1 MNLVVFLKCK
11 LRRVAKRFVSTQIQL
26 VLKAFGYEKPG
37 AHLSSVPPSH
47 YYLNSTSLDAFAGLH
62 RIPSNK
68 YWLESKRFN
77 QSVKDGESVPWITY
91 PALSYLEK
99 IDFTELSCVE
109 FGSGAST
116 FWFAARCQ
124 DFKSLEFD
132 SAYYRLLTE
141 IPTLESTT
149 LVDASGLINYLIK
162 AGQDLDKYQIYIDR
176 DLENEDTKKTPPNV
190 DSKFN
195 GENLVTKIRQEI
207 ASADCVFI
215 DGGPRNFLI
224 ALAAELLKSE
234 ALLVIDNTDMD
245 YLQLGLAVL
254 KSKGF
259 KEIPFVGFGPLNNYE
274 WQTSIFIKSLESL
287 DFLKLKASNNQG
299 L

>member
-1 MNLVVFLKCK
+1 M
-11 LRRVAKRFVSTQIQL
+11 STQIQL
-26 VLKAFGYEKPG
+26 VLKPLGYGKPG
-37 AHLSSVPPSH
+37 AHSTSVPQSH
-47 YYLNSTSLDAFAGLH
+47 YYLNSKSWDAFVGLH

-68 YWLESKRFN
+68 YWIESKRFN
-77 QSVKDGESVPWITY
+77 RSVKDGESVPWITY

-116 FWFAARCQ
+116 LWFTARCQ
-124 DFKSLEFD
+124 DFKSFEFD
-132 SAYYRLLTE
+132 GAYYRLLTE

-162 AGQDLDKYQIYIDR
+162 AEQDLDRYQIYIDR
-176 DLENEDTKKTPPNV
+176 DLDNEDARKTPPKA

-224 ALAAELLKSE
+224 VLAAELLKNE

-254 KSKGF
+254 KSQGF
-259 KEIPFVGFGPLNNYE
+259 REITFVGFGPLNNYE
-274 WQTSIFIKSLESL
+274 WQTSIFIKSLAPL

>member
-1 MNLVVFLKCK
+1 M
-11 LRRVAKRFVSTQIQL
+11 SSQIQL
-26 VLKAFGYEKPG
+26 VLKPFGYGKPG
-37 AHLSSVPPSH
+37 VYSFSVPQSH
-47 YYLNSTSLDAFAGLH
+47 YYLNSKPWDAFAGLH
-62 RIPSNK
+62 RMPSNK

-77 QSVKDGESVPWITY
+77 QSVKDGECVPWITY

-141 IPTLESTT
+141 IPALKSTT
-149 LVDASGLINYLIK
+149 LVDASGLISYLIK
-162 AGQDLDKYQIYIDR
+162 PEQDLDKYQIYIDR
-176 DLENEDTKKTPPNV
+176 DLDNEGARKTHPNV
-190 DSKFN
+190 DSKFT
-195 GENLVTKIRQEI
+195 GDNLVTKIRQEI

-224 ALAAELLKSE
+224 ALAAELLKNE

-245 YLQLGLAVL
+245 FLQLGLAVL

-259 KEIPFVGFGPLNNYE
+259 REIPFVGFGPLNNYE
-274 WQTSIFIKSLESL
+274 WQTSIFIKSLEPL

-299 L
+299 P

>member
-1 MNLVVFLKCK
+1 MNLVIFLKCK

-26 VLKAFGYEKPG
+26 VLKPFGYEKSG
-37 AHLSSVPPSH
+37 AHSSSVPQSH
-47 YYLNSTSLDAFAGLH
+47 YYLNSTSLDAFVGLH
-62 RIPSNK
+62 RIPSNE

-77 QSVKDGESVPWITY
+77 QSVKNGESVPWITY

-132 SAYYRLLTE
+132 SDYYRLLTE
-141 IPTLESTT
+141 IPTLKSTT

-162 AGQDLDKYQIYIDR
+162 AGQNLDKYQIYIDR
-176 DLENEDTKKTPPNV
+176 DLDNADTKKTPQNV

-254 KSKGF
+254 KSEGF
-259 KEIPFVGFGPLNNYE
+259 REIPFVGFGPLNNYE
-274 WQTSIFIKSLESL
+274 WQTSIFIKSLEPL
-287 DFLKLKASNNQG
+287 DFLKFKASNNQE